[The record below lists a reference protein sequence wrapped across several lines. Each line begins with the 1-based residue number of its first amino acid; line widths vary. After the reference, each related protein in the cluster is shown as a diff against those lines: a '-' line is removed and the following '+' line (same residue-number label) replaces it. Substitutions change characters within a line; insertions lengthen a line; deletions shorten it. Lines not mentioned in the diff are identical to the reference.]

1 MHGWSESG
9 TSGFTLERMA
19 QQDRNCFKVTPFH
32 TNSLFKQCNWFYQTV
47 TESFLS
53 FQTMLWYHLQD
64 HFKGSDAIYLVIRVH
79 CGRLRIK
86 PWSLYTERFLL
97 KQEILPKGKWLS
109 PLIRTTQ
116 YTGIGGHLAL
126 GALYLERCKIIQIL
140 LGSCLLIWV
149 GHSHCNK
156 KVTFFKF

>member
-32 TNSLFKQCNWFYQTV
+32 TNSLFNQYNWFYQTV

-53 FQTMLWYHLQD
+53 FHTMLWYHLED
-64 HFKGSDAIYLVIRVH
+64 HFKGNNGIYLVIQVH

-86 PWSLYTERFLL
+86 PWNLCTERFLL
-97 KQEILPKGKWLS
+97 KQEILPKRKWLP
-109 PLIRTTQ
+109 PLTRTTQ
-116 YTGIGGHLAL
+116 YTGIGDPWHFCE
-126 GALYLERCKIIQIL
+126 GAFYSERYKIIHIL
-140 LGSCLLIWV
+140 LGNFLPIWV
-149 GHSHCNK
+149 GHSHCNE
-156 KVTFFKF
+156 KVKF